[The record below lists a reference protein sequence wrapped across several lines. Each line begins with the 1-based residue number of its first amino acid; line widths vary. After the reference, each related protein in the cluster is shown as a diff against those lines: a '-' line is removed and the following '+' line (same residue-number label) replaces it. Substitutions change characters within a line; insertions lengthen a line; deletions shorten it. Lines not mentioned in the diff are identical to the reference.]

1 MEKRKN
7 PNSQELGL
15 RIANIFGRYLLKT
28 DHLHYGFWPD
38 NLPVSLAN
46 LPKAQELYAEFL
58 RDNIPEGVSSILD
71 VGCGTGHNAE
81 LLLASGYQVDCVS
94 PSPYLSS
101 ITRGKLQG
109 RGKLYECTFEELPPG
124 RKYDCLL
131 FSESFQYIDLDTV
144 FLRMPEFLNPGGCVI
159 ISDFFRI
166 PGEGSSAMGAGAC

>member
-1 MEKRKN
+1 MSHNVLPMEKRKN

-15 RIANIFGRYLLKT
+15 RIANIFGRYLFKT

-71 VGCGTGHNAE
+71 VGCGPGHNAE

-144 FLRMPEFLNPGGCVI
+144 FLRRGLPDL
-159 ISDFFRI
+159 
-166 PGEGSSAMGAGAC
+166 EGRRL